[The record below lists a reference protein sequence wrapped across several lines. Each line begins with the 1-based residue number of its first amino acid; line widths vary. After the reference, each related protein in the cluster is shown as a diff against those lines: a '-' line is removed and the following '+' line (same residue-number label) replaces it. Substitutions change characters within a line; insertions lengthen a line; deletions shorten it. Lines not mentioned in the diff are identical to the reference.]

1 MPTPPRPYD
10 VAAVRQLFPSLEAGV
25 AHFDGPGGSQVP
37 REVGDAV
44 ARTLTSSIANA
55 GTVTAAERLA
65 QRCVDEARTAIADL
79 VGGVP
84 DGVVFG
90 RSMTA
95 LTYRFAQ
102 TLARDW
108 GAGDEVV
115 VTRLDHDAN
124 VRPWVQAAHRAGAEL
139 RWVDFDPDT
148 AEMTVDHVRAQLSD
162 RTRLLAVTGASNLLG
177 TRPDVPAIAAA
188 AHEVGALVYVDGVH
202 LTPHAFVDVA
212 ALGADLYACSPYKF
226 LGPHLGC
233 VIGDPALLET
243 LHPDKLLP
251 SSDAVPARFE
261 LGTPAY
267 ELLAGTT
274 AAVDVLATIGAPDLD
289 GTLPR
294 RERLEASMAALEVHE
309 QAMGARLDAGLDA
322 IEGVRRFNHAAH
334 RTPTTLFELQGVASR
349 TVYEHLASRGVNAPA
364 SNFYAL
370 EASRRLGLGDH
381 GAVRAGVAATTD
393 AAEVDRLLAGVAEL
407 SAGRQASAG
416 SDPSLGGPGPSP
428 DGPDPSPD
436 GPDPSPDGPD
446 PSPDGPGPSVTLP
459 GPP

>member
-1 MPTPPRPYD
+1 MTTPPRPYD
-10 VAAVRQLFPSLEAGV
+10 VAAVRQRFPSMQAGV

-65 QRCVDEARTAIADL
+65 KDRVDQARAAIADL
-79 VGGVP
+79 VGGVA

-95 LTYRFAQ
+95 LTYRFAD
-102 TLARDW
+102 TLARGW
-108 GAGDEVV
+108 SAGDEVV

-124 VRPWVQAAHRAGAEL
+124 VRPWVQAAERSGASL

-148 AEMTVDHVRAQLSD
+148 AELTLDHVRAQLSD

-177 TRPDVPAIAAA
+177 TRPDIPAIAAA

-202 LTPHAFVDVA
+202 LTPHAFVDIA
-212 ALGADLYACSPYKF
+212 ALGADFYACSPYKF

-233 VIGDPALLET
+233 VIADPALLET

-261 LGTPAY
+261 LGTLPY

-274 AAVDVLATIGAPDLD
+274 AAVDVLAAIGAPHLD
-289 GTLPR
+289 ETVSR
-294 RERLEASMAALEVHE
+294 RERLAVSMAALEAHE
-309 QAMGARLDAGLDA
+309 RAMGDRLDAGLDA
-322 IEGVRRFNHAAH
+322 IAGVRRFNHAAH
-334 RTPTTLFELQGVASR
+334 RTPTTLFALEGVASSD
-349 TVYEHLASRGVNAPA
+349 VHAHLADRGVNAPA
-364 SNFYAL
+364 SNFYAI
-370 EASRRLGLGDH
+370 EASRQLGLGDH
-381 GAVRAGVAATTD
+381 GAVRAGIAPTTD
-393 AAEVDRLLAGVAEL
+393 TAEVDRLLEGVAAL
-407 SAGRQASAG
+407 RAARR
-416 SDPSLGGPGPSP
+416 
-428 DGPDPSPD
+428 
-436 GPDPSPDGPD
+436 
-446 PSPDGPGPSVTLP
+446 V
-459 GPP
+459 